1 LLLPSPMR
9 AFLLVTCVLAAACAD
24 DSTPDGD
31 NSPDS
36 PTKPDQP
43 SPQDPAPAADV
54 AASDCAAPA
63 REYGGWNHDITSP
76 IISAAG
82 DPYHGASDV
91 IAVQGG
97 GAHIEAKFVYG
108 LVLKDLEGENVDL
121 YLAAADCSWEYL
133 GKAVTDDD
141 GIATLSLDTVAR
153 APGRYAFEFVV
164 RGDDS
169 RARGTL
175 WVMSKGRD
183 LAVFD
188 LDGTL
193 TTGDDELIE
202 EILLGDDATMMQDSD
217 ALVDTYLGEA
227 YQPVYLTGRPVY
239 FSTITR
245 EWLASHRLPEAPLL
259 LTSGLQEGLFSVED
273 FKRETLLDLS
283 AGLELD
289 LPYAFGNATTD
300 ICAYADAGIDP
311 ASTFI
316 IGKNGGLACE
326 GYAATVAVTS
336 YGELL
341 QTLDL
346 APAKN

>member
-1 LLLPSPMR
+1 MRSLLL
-9 AFLLVTCVLAAACAD
+9 ATCVLAAACSG
-24 DSTPDGD
+24 DSTPAGD
-31 NSPDS
+31 DS
-36 PTKPDQP
+36 PEPGTKPDEP
-43 SPQDPAPAADV
+43 STPPADPAQTEV
-54 AASDCAAPA
+54 LASDCPAPA
-63 REYGGWNHDITSP
+63 REYGGWDHEIASP

-82 DPYHGASDV
+82 DSYHGGSDV
-91 IAVQGG
+91 IATPAGD
-97 GAHIEAKFVYG
+97 ARLEAKFVYG
-108 LVLKDLEGENVDL
+108 LILKDLEDETVDL
-121 YLAAADCSWEYL
+121 YLATADCTWEYL
-133 GKAVTDDD
+133 GKAITDADGVATVTVNEV
-141 GIATLSLDTVAR
+141 TRT
-153 APGRYAFEFVV
+153 PGRYAFEFVV
-164 RGDDS
+164 RGDDT

-175 WVMSKGRD
+175 WVMGKGRD

-202 EILLGDDATMMQDSD
+202 EILLGDDATMAQD
-217 ALVDTYLGEA
+217 ANAVVGAYQAEA
-227 YQPVYLTGRPVY
+227 YQPLYLTGRPTY
-239 FSTITR
+239 FSATTR
-245 EWLASHRLPEAPLL
+245 AWLDSHRFPEGPVF

-316 IGKNGGLACE
+316 IGENGGLACE

-336 YGELL
+336 YTELL
-341 QTLDL
+341 PGLHL
-346 APAKN
+346 PPAKN